1 MQHLEECAQFLSQDY
16 SDYSNSRGKGMKS
29 NNFTFARTPLTTTFQ
44 AGRNSTGV
52 AMHAN
57 QGSGHESTGLNDGSK
72 NSVPVTYL
80 ADAWNWGAEIFCG
93 CEVRYVEVERGVG
106 GGQGNTYTVYFS
118 WRGTGRDCFREDI
131 ESQLLWVTAV

>member
-1 MQHLEECAQFLSQDY
+1 MRHLEEYAQLLSQDD
-16 SDYSNSRGKGMKS
+16 SANSRGKVKKS
-29 NNFTFARTPLTTTFQ
+29 TFSRTPLTTTFQ

-52 AMHAN
+52 AMQPN

-93 CEVRYVEVERGVG
+93 CEVRYVERGV
-106 GGQGNTYTVYFS
+106 QGYTVYFS
-118 WRGTGRDCFREDI
+118 WRGKGRDCFKEDM
-131 ESQLLWVTAV
+131 EAQLFWVTAVCYFPPFLRR

>member
-1 MQHLEECAQFLSQDY
+1 MRHLEECAQLLSQD
-16 SDYSNSRGKGMKS
+16 DNSRGKVKS
-29 NNFTFARTPLTTTFQ
+29 TFSRTPLTTTFQ

-52 AMHAN
+52 AMQPN

-93 CEVRYVEVERGVG
+93 CEVRYVERGVG
-106 GGQGNTYTVYFS
+106 RGYTVYFS
-118 WRGTGRDCFREDI
+118 WRGKGRDCFKEDM
-131 ESQLLWVTAV
+131 EAQLFWVTAVYSFPFLRR